1 MSVESEKLNIIAEPS
16 LDPNVCKFI
25 VEKPVYPDDHFN
37 CTDEETAKG
46 SPLLE
51 DLFKIDGVRQVMVSN
66 DIVTIKKTGDVPWQE
81 IGKEIGAAIRRNV
94 LSGKPMFASDLKDR
108 VKTDSNLR
116 ERVQKVFDEEINPG
130 IAAHGGHV
138 ELVDVQGTSIFLTMS
153 GGCQGCGS
161 AQYTL
166 QQGIEQ
172 IVKARVPE
180 VTDIVDV
187 TDHSAG
193 NNPYY

>member
-1 MSVESEKLNIIAEPS
+1 MSVESEKLRITAEPS
-16 LDPNVCKFI
+16 MDPNVCKFV
-25 VEKPVYPDDHFN
+25 VEKPVYPNDHFN
-37 CTDEETAKG
+37 CTNEETAKG

-51 DLFKIDGVRQVMVSN
+51 DLFKITGVHQVMVSN
-66 DIVTIKKTGDVPWQE
+66 DTVTIKKSGETPWQE
-81 IGKEIGAAIRRNV
+81 IGKEIGSVIRRHV
-94 LSGKPMFASDLKDR
+94 LSDKPMFAENLKDR

-116 ERVQKVFDEEINPG
+116 ERIQKVFDEEINPG

-166 QQGIEQ
+166 HQGIEQ
-172 IVKARVPE
+172 IVRARVPE

-187 TDHSAG
+187 TDHAAG
-193 NNPYY
+193 TNPYY